1 MALIVKISE
10 FACAYLLLYFCFLIF
25 RPMQEYTLSISENN
39 SKALAL
45 LNYLKTLD
53 FVSIT
58 KTTDWFEELSQEQK
72 EAIDKGLEDIENG
85 NVHKDKDVRKSIHQR
100 ILNAQK

>member
-1 MALIVKISE
+1 MAQFTI
-10 FACAYLLLYFCFLIF
+10 
-25 RPMQEYTLSISENN
+25 SISENN
-39 SKALAL
+39 NKALAL

-58 KTTDWFEELSQEQK
+58 KIEDWYDELSQEQIK
-72 EAIDKGLEDIENG
+72 SINKGLEDLENG
-85 NVHKDKDVRKSIHQR
+85 NIHKDEDVRKSIHQR